1 VTTPTKVAE
10 PAEQHTL
17 FRPPLLLGVAVL
29 VVLLGELIVAWF
41 TEGTPDV
48 DIWRSFAETA
58 DRVGPIDIYS
68 LDSAGLMVYNHPPL
82 IGWWLQVV
90 NAGTSLGLPFGF
102 MIRLPSI
109 VAHAFTALIVFQIL
123 RVRVAPKIALWS
135 GLLVSFS
142 PVLLI
147 IAGFHGNND
156 PAMAALMIASV
167 WLLVDRRQ
175 PLLAGLA
182 FSLAIS
188 IKIVP
193 VIVLPLL
200 LVAAWALR
208 RVPAPSENVASPARS
223 APPKV
228 GPFLNNTSELVRFV
242 VGALPV
248 AVLLWLPVLG
258 MAGKG
263 FFEHVLGYNGSGFPR
278 QWGPYK
284 FAESLHVPGRLL
296 DLYSGPGTYL
306 VLALCAVLPALFI
319 RRSPERA
326 PAALGLCLTL
336 FLLVSPGWAPQYTS
350 WIAAAV
356 FLIEFWTAATFTVV
370 AGIVYA
376 VLYTQWAGNKLWD
389 YAYVTT
395 LTKTQMAILVP
406 AWLAVIPCVA
416 AGLWLFLRPT
426 RAPAPA
432 TMSAPPVA
440 DPQGIP

>member
-1 VTTPTKVAE
+1 VTPPKTSPTKLAE
-10 PAEQHTL
+10 PAERSTL
-17 FRPPLLLGVAVL
+17 FRPPTLLGVAVL
-29 VVLLGELIVAWF
+29 VVLVGELVVAWF

-48 DIWRSFAETA
+48 DIWASFAETA

-90 NAGTSLGLPFGF
+90 NAGTSIGIPFGF

-109 VAHAFTALIVFQIL
+109 VAHAFTALIVYRIL

-167 WLLVDRRQ
+167 WLLVDRRR
-175 PLLAGLA
+175 PVLAGLA

-200 LVAAWALR
+200 LVAAWRLGRDHAAAGPAKQGTLLR
-208 RVPAPSENVASPARS
+208 TDMA
-223 APPKV
+223 
-228 GPFLNNTSELVRFV
+228 RFV
-242 VGALPV
+242 MGALPV
-248 AVLLWLPVLG
+248 AALLWVPVLG
-258 MAGKG
+258 LAGKG

-296 DLYSGPGTYL
+296 ELYSGPGTYL
-306 VLALCAVLPALFI
+306 VLALCALLPAWFI
-319 RRSPERA
+319 WKTPMRA

-336 FLLVSPGWAPQYTS
+336 FLLISPGWAPQYTS

-356 FLIEFWTAATFTVV
+356 FLVEFWTAATFTAV
-370 AGIVYA
+370 AGLVYA

-416 AGLWLFLRPT
+416 AGLWLFLPQRRAAEPT
-426 RAPAPA
+426 TTTAERA
-432 TMSAPPVA
+432 S
-440 DPQGIP
+440 DPQSIT

>member
-1 VTTPTKVAE
+1 M
-10 PAEQHTL
+10 PAESAERSAL
-17 FRPPLLLGVAVL
+17 LRPPTLLGIAVL
-29 VVLLGELIVAWF
+29 VVLVGELVVAWF

-90 NAGTSLGLPFGF
+90 NAGTNIGIPFGF

-175 PLLAGLA
+175 PVLAGLA
-182 FSLAIS
+182 FSLAVS

-200 LVAAWALR
+200 LVAAWGLR
-208 RVPAPSENVASPARS
+208 RVPSPSESVASPARS

-228 GPFLNNTSELVRFV
+228 SPFLRLDLSRFV
-242 VGALPV
+242 VGAVPV
-248 AVLLWLPVLG
+248 AVLLWVPVLG

-296 DLYSGPGTYL
+296 ELYSGPGTYL
-306 VLALCAVLPALFI
+306 VLALCALLPAWFI
-319 RRSPERA
+319 RKTPLRA

-356 FLIEFWTAATFTVV
+356 FLIEFWTAAAFTAV
-370 AGIVYA
+370 AGLVYA
-376 VLYTQWAGNKLWD
+376 ILYTQWAGNKLWD

-395 LTKTQMAILVP
+395 LTKAQMAILVP

-416 AGLWLFLRPT
+416 AGLWLFLGRGRAAAPT
-426 RAPAPA
+426 VTTA
-432 TMSAPPVA
+432 TPVA
-440 DPQGIP
+440 DPQSIT

>member
-1 VTTPTKVAE
+1 VTTPTKLAE
-10 PAEQHTL
+10 PAEQPTL

-29 VVLLGELIVAWF
+29 AALVGELVVAWF

-48 DIWRSFAETA
+48 DIWHSFAETA
-58 DRVGPIDIYS
+58 SRVGPIDIYS

-90 NAGTSLGLPFGF
+90 NAGTGIGIPFGF

-135 GLLVSFS
+135 GVLVSFS

-167 WLLVDRRQ
+167 WLLVDRRR
-175 PLLAGLA
+175 PVLAGLA

-200 LVAAWALR
+200 LVAAWGLT
-208 RVPAPSENVASPARS
+208 RVPSSTENV
-223 APPKV
+223 KK
-228 GPFLNNTSELVRFV
+228 GPFLRLDISRFV
-242 VGALPV
+242 AGALPV

-258 MAGKG
+258 LAGKG
-263 FFEHVLGYNGSGFPR
+263 FVEHVLGYNGSGFPR

-296 DLYSGPGTYL
+296 ELYSGPGTYL
-306 VLALCAVLPALFI
+306 VLALCALLPAVLI
-319 RRSPERA
+319 WKTPQRA

-356 FLIEFWTAATFTVV
+356 FLIEFWTAAAFTAV
-370 AGIVYA
+370 AGLVYA

-406 AWLAVIPCVA
+406 AWLAVLPCVA
-416 AGLWLFLRPT
+416 AGLWLFLKPT

-432 TMSAPPVA
+432 TISAGPVA
-440 DPQGIP
+440 DPQGIT